1 MSLER
6 SDPQRAN
13 EPWLGSTDYQA
24 NSDQE
29 YNGYMADQNERL
41 GGDDPDVVLDVP
53 VLKIEEI
60 ELEVDDLKTHISL
73 KAELADLVKINIGI
87 DAYLDNVKLSLKG
100 VEAQAMLR
108 ITSQRVLDTLDRVLE
123 TIDRNP
129 RVLGGAVQSVGPTD
143 AARRKADELG
153 VDLSSVRGT
162 GFGGRVVVK
171 DVNRAA
177 KQAQGSAQN
186 QTPAV

>member
-6 SDPQRAN
+6 SGPQRAN
-13 EPWLGSTDYQA
+13 EPWLESTDYQA

-29 YNGYMADQNERL
+29 YDGYMTDQNERL
-41 GGDDPDVVLDVP
+41 SGDDPDVVLDVP

-60 ELEVDDLKTHISL
+60 DLEVDDLRAHVSL
-73 KAELADLVKINIGI
+73 KAELADLVKINVGI
-87 DAYLDNVKLSLKG
+87 DAYLDNVKLNVKG

-108 ITSQRVLDTLDRVLE
+108 ITSRRVLDTLDRVLE

-129 RVLGGAVQSVGPTD
+129 RVLGGIVQSVDPTD

-153 VDLSSVRGT
+153 VDLAGVRGT
-162 GFGGRVVVK
+162 GFGGRILVK
-171 DVNRAA
+171 DVQKAA
-177 KQAQGSAQN
+177 KQPAGSTQN